1 MMRFTPFTSILA
13 GCVLIGGSATAEDL
27 PSRVL
32 DLSRW
37 KLTLPED
44 TAHPGKP
51 DEISVAELQS
61 FTHPQFFFVSD
72 SRDTVVFRAPCN
84 GATTKNSGY
93 PRSELR
99 EMQADGKPA
108 RWSTDDQML
117 HELNATISISQTPS
131 VKQHVVCAQIHG
143 GDDDVIK
150 IRLEKKKLF
159 VERDGE
165 KDAVLD
171 DTYELGTRFI
181 LRITAGQG
189 VVTVW
194 YNGDKKLDTKIA
206 TDTGCYF
213 KAGCYTQSN
222 PERGEPEDS
231 GGEVMIH
238 QISVQ

>member
-1 MMRFTPFTSILA
+1 MQRMTCFLVVVGWMISGVPAVAQVFPA
-13 GCVLIGGSATAEDL
+13 K
-27 PSRVL
+27 VL

-37 KLTLPED
+37 NLTLPED
-44 TAHPGKP
+44 TDHKGNP
-51 DEISVAELQS
+51 DEISVTELQA

-72 SRDTVVFRAPCN
+72 SGDAVVFRAPCN
-84 GATTKNSGY
+84 GAATKNSDY

-99 EMQADGKPA
+99 EMQADGRPA
-108 RWSTDDQML
+108 KWSTDDPIL
-117 HELNATISISQTPS
+117 HELHARISITGTPS

-143 GDDDVIK
+143 GDDDVIQ

-171 DTYELGTRFI
+171 GNYQLASLFE

-189 VVTVW
+189 VLTVW
-194 YNGDKKLDTKIA
+194 YNGEQKLDTTIA
-206 TDTGCYF
+206 THSACYF

-222 PERGEPEDS
+222 SERGEPVDS
-231 GGEVMIH
+231 AGEVMIH
-238 QISVQ
+238 EIAIR